1 MARSK
6 TKPKTQMMA
15 GYFSKLSL
23 VFAKAGNL
31 LFHAASLIKLFQLSK
46 DLKKNMSS
54 DEIKKVSLVVMYCFF
69 CLIARFASRSCLL
82 RVKLVNFSLLEADEW
97 AGLE

>member
-1 MARSK
+1 MSDHRCVICFQEGYRAIYELHSLMARSK

-46 DLKKNMSS
+46 DLKKNMSTE
-54 DEIKKVSLVVMYCFF
+54 EIKK
-69 CLIARFASRSCLL
+69 
-82 RVKLVNFSLLEADEW
+82 
-97 AGLE
+97 